1 MNAPATFFDKILTF
15 AGDEIRPEYQQRSIG
30 LILPSVGKL
39 CFNGGRGQEAG
50 GRRQE
55 AVFVT
60 GIYAPLQKLFTLKGE
75 VLDPIF
81 SIINLTKGRGLINA
95 SRRSEA
101 KKRNTR
107 AISPA

>member
-15 AGDEIRPEYQQRSIG
+15 AGDEIRPEYQPRSIG
-30 LILPSVGKL
+30 LIPPSVGKL
-39 CFNGGRGQEAG
+39 CFNGGRG
-50 GRRQE
+50 QE

-81 SIINLTKGRGLINA
+81 SIINLTNGRELLDA
-95 SRRSEA
+95 SRRSKA